1 MPGQD
6 PTWGPTRSDR
16 PALEGA
22 QSGSVVFAPGDSA
35 SQSDGRGSGRGG
47 DRAEN
52 ARSPVCGPRAPG
64 GSRGRSKAQRS
75 FQRPGCERRLRAPHA
90 WTQGHREPAVLGV
103 GGVGPSR
110 VRSRSLGVGQMPARE
125 SCHNLSG
132 GKTRCPLKCRQ
143 GGGRGAEGCL
153 APQGL

>member
-35 SQSDGRGSGRGG
+35 SQSDGRGNGRGG

-52 ARSPVCGPRAPG
+52 ARSPVCGPRAREAAEG
-64 GSRGRSKAQRS
+64 GARPSGVSRG
-75 FQRPGCERRLRAPHA
+75 PGVSAGSGHPTH
-90 WTQGHREPAVLGV
+90 GHRATGNP
-103 GGVGPSR
+103 PSW
-110 VRSRSLGVGQMPARE
+110 AW
-125 SCHNLSG
+125 
-132 GKTRCPLKCRQ
+132 
-143 GGGRGAEGCL
+143 GALDHHE
-153 APQGL
+153 

>member
-35 SQSDGRGSGRGG
+35 SQSDGRGNGRGG

-64 GSRGRSKAQRS
+64 GSRGRSKAQRVS
-75 FQRPGCERRLRAPHA
+75 RGPGVSAGSGHPTH
-90 WTQGHREPAVLGV
+90 GHRATGNP
-103 GGVGPSR
+103 
-110 VRSRSLGVGQMPARE
+110 
-125 SCHNLSG
+125 LSWAW
-132 GKTRCPLKCRQ
+132 
-143 GGGRGAEGCL
+143 GALDHHE
-153 APQGL
+153 